1 MENIRAIE
9 QILIANQILRDTKC
23 HHEHLLGIYLVID
36 KDVDVISDNAPVYQI
51 IEQSDQYIW
60 SNCIQR
66 FGVTK
71 CCHEH
76 HLGVYLVIDKFV
88 DVHFDKSPQHQML
101 DT

>member
-1 MENIRAIE
+1 MSSR
-9 QILIANQILRDTKC
+9 TSFGC
-23 HHEHLLGIYLVID
+23 YLVID
-36 KDVDVISDNAPVYQI
+36 KEWDVISDNAPVYQI

-66 FGVTK
+66 FGDTK

-88 DVHFDKSPQHQML
+88 DVHFDTSPLLQML